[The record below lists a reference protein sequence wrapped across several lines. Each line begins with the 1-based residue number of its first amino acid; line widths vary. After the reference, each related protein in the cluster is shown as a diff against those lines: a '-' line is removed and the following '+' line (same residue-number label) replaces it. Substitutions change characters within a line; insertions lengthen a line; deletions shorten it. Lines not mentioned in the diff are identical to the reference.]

1 MKDSLLSLF
10 PAAEYERRLERI
22 VAQMHER
29 GIDALI
35 LTSDENTYY
44 FSGLRSIV
52 WCSKVSTPGVMVITD
67 DGSTAIA
74 TAKGGVET
82 AKATASVEDIRCYGT
97 DEYPSYAKAIVSL
110 LAEKG
115 KLQGRVGMEFGT
127 GHKMHL
133 NYDMTQ
139 QLFHELRGA
148 EMIDAAEILWKVRS
162 IKSPLEIAALRK
174 ACEINT
180 MGIERGFDQVYSGT
194 TELELNAMIMEEYYR
209 LGAEFSL
216 TLGVRA
222 GADRYSQG
230 NCPPSRR
237 PIREGEIIL
246 VDGGPSYDGYVSDII
261 REAVIGKP
269 TEYQQEMFDVARE
282 ACYRGIEAMKPGR
295 PIREVVKVVDDFM
308 DNSKFAEVNVYR
320 HWCGH
325 SIGVGVHE
333 YPMLD
338 SSTDTELAPG
348 MVFAIEPYIFQQNV
362 GSLGIEENLVI
373 TEHGAELLTP
383 SNSELRRL

>member
-1 MKDSLLSLF
+1 MRDSLLSLF
-10 PAAEYERRLERI
+10 PAAEYEQRLEKI
-22 VAQMHER
+22 VAQMHAH
-29 GIDALI
+29 GMDALI

-44 FSGLRSIV
+44 FSGFRSIV
-52 WCSKVSTPGVMVITD
+52 WCSKVSTPGVLVITD
-67 DGSTAIA
+67 DGSAAIA
-74 TAKGGVET
+74 TTKGGAET
-82 AKATASVEDIRCYGT
+82 VRVTSAVEDIRCYGT
-97 DEYPSYAKAIVSL
+97 EEYPTYAKAIVSL

-139 QLFHELRGA
+139 DLFHELRGA
-148 EMIDAAEILWKVRS
+148 AMVDAAEILWNVRS
-162 IKSPLEIAALRK
+162 IKSPLEIAAIRK
-174 ACEINT
+174 ACDINIKA
-180 MGIERGFDQVYSGT
+180 MERGFDQVRTGT
-194 TELELNAMIMEEYYR
+194 TEQELNSMIMEEYYR
-209 LGAEFSL
+209 LGAESSL
-216 TLGVRA
+216 ALGIRA
-222 GADRYSQG
+222 GAERYSQG

-237 PIREGEIIL
+237 PIQEGEIIL
-246 VDGGPSYDGYVSDII
+246 VDGGPCYDGYVSDII
-261 REAVIGKP
+261 REAVIGRP

-295 PIREVVKVVDDFM
+295 PIHEVVKVVDDFM
-308 DNSKFAEVNVYR
+308 DGSKFAEINVYR

-338 SSTDTELAPG
+338 SSTCTELVPG
-348 MVFAIEPYIFQQNV
+348 MVFSIEPYIFQENV
-362 GSLGIEENLVI
+362 GSLGIEENVLI
-373 TEHGAELLTP
+373 TERGAELLTP